1 MVSRRGVLI
10 GMACGALNVSAA
22 VATSV
27 NTDGGGRLL
36 AGYDPVSYFD
46 GQAPMPGRAEFAL
59 MHDGYEILFASAEN
73 KARFEAEP
81 ERYMPAYGGYCSY
94 GVRMGQKLGI
104 DPMAYRVVGDR
115 LFLQH
120 DLGTRHVW
128 RMDERENIRIADRIW
143 PQISGKAVGL
153 K

>member
-10 GMACGALNVSAA
+10 GMVFGAFGVSAA
-22 VATSV
+22 VATGV
-27 NTDGGGRLL
+27 NTDSGGRLL

-46 GQAPMPGRAEFAL
+46 GKPPTPGRAEFAL
-59 MHDGYEILFASAEN
+59 MREGYEILFASAEN

-81 ERYMPAYGGYCSY
+81 QRFMPAYGGYCSY

-104 DPMAYRVVGDR
+104 DPLAYRMVDDR

-120 DLGTRHVW
+120 DLGTQLVW

-143 PQISGKAVGL
+143 PQINGKAVGL